1 MNHSSINLR
10 RLMAR
15 RGLTLEQVVDCSGL
29 DERTVKAIARG
40 ITTPHAR
47 TLHKLAAGLGVSTD
61 ELFQDPSLLAYRSF
75 DHETNPMVEQVVCDH
90 PELFAGWTQRDFDEL
105 YSRFGDGGA
114 VTTQG
119 AITMVEAMNR
129 KREVHN
135 KVALVLESSEGDLL
149 ADFVELLYQRVAARE
164 Q

>member
-1 MNHSSINLR
+1 
-10 RLMAR
+10 MAR
-15 RGLTLEQVVDCSGL
+15 RGLTLEQVVECSGL

-75 DHETNPMVEQVVCDH
+75 DHETNPMVEQVVSDN

>member
-1 MNHSSINLR
+1 MNHSAENLR

-15 RGLTLEQVVDCSGL
+15 LDLTLEQVVECSGL
-29 DERTVKAIARG
+29 DERTVKAIAHG
-40 ITTPHAR
+40 TTTPHPR
-47 TLHKLAAGLGVSTD
+47 TLHKLAAGLDVSTD

-75 DHETNPMVEQVVCDH
+75 DRETNPLVDQVVSDY
-90 PELFAGWTQRDFDEL
+90 PSLFAGWSQSDFDEL

-119 AITMVEAMNR
+119 AVTMIEAMNQ

-149 ADFVELLYQRVAARE
+149 VDFVELLYQRVAARE
-164 Q
+164 